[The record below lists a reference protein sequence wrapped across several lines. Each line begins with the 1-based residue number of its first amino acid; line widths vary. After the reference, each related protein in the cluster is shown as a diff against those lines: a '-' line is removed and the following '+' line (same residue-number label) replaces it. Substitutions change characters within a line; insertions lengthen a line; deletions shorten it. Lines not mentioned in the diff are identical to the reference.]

1 MVGGL
6 LAAGFVSVVLSL
18 VLKAGPVQESPNRTT
33 EIDCIQAERSLRRC
47 SSPPAAQPL
56 SALSN
61 SSLVNH

>member
-33 EIDCIQAERSLRRC
+33 EIDCIQAERPLRRC
-47 SSPPAAQPL
+47 SSPSAAQPL

-61 SSLVNH
+61 LHL